1 MNTAILVST
10 AKRTKRAAQFVAH
23 QAWRLIKRYPASS
36 SSLALHLVIA
46 ILIVAQMP
54 SYDDQERLF
63 EAITVDLVSAPQAAK
78 LAKPR
83 TLKPRVAAKPKAK
96 PAPPLKPRVA
106 AKPMAKPKPT
116 PKAQPKPVAKPVPE
130 PPISKP
136 VEENEPLPAL
146 VDIDPAKLEAE
157 SAAEGA
163 VDAPPISYTERESI
177 IGQIAKYW
185 SIPAGARN
193 AEDLIVKLQLSIAR
207 DGTVY
212 HVEVVDQSRYR
223 SDSIFRAAADS
234 ASSAAYS
241 ASPLQ
246 YLPPAKYNRWKTIL
260 LTFNP
265 KDMLQ

>member
-1 MNTAILVST
+1 MNTAILTNT
-10 AKRTKRAAQFVAH
+10 AHRLKRASQFIAH
-23 QAWRLIKRYPASS
+23 HIWRLIKRYPASS
-36 SSLALHLVIA
+36 GSLALHMAIA

-63 EAITVDLVSAPQAAK
+63 DAITVDLVSAPEAAK
-78 LAKPR
+78 MAKPR

-96 PAPPLKPRVA
+96 PAAPLKPRVK
-106 AKPMAKPKPT
+106 AKPLAKPKP
-116 PKAQPKPVAKPVPE
+116 APKPQAKPEPKPE
-130 PPISKP
+130 APVSKT

-146 VDIDPAKLEAE
+146 VDIDPAKQEAE
-157 SAAEGA
+157 NASEGENAA
-163 VDAPPISYTERESI
+163 PISYTERESI
-177 IGQIAKYW
+177 IGQIAKHW

-234 ASSAAYS
+234 ASSAAYN

-265 KDMLQ
+265 KDMLN